1 MNKYIADCSC
11 QNLAVRVPGN
21 YRSARDIFVDTNYR
35 LCHNY
40 LSLAAEIVKNRRNL
54 TINRNP
60 VTILVLTLKLEIE
73 MKVYIVILNDKVEAV
88 FATRE
93 TAEIFKK
100 AYGGWNIWKIIEK
113 DVL

>member
-1 MNKYIADCSC
+1 M
-11 QNLAVRVPGN
+11 
-21 YRSARDIFVDTNYR
+21 
-35 LCHNY
+35 
-40 LSLAAEIVKNRRNL
+40 
-54 TINRNP
+54 
-60 VTILVLTLKLEIE
+60 LKPAGMWEFE

-100 AYGGWNIWKIIEK
+100 SYGGWNIWKIIEK